1 VQPWDAAEWGRMPP
15 GWPCVCLRNLELAR
29 GATFGDGDCSN
40 RLDTEDAGD
49 AVSEVDNISEC
60 EDWSVELGAAA
71 AGQAKIPSQLI
82 SSEPNDVQK
91 SSKSRPNAF
100 VFVLVGGQ
108 RTGYLEVSFEGT
120 EEGGRVV
127 QMDRTMVLQS
137 PS

>member
-1 VQPWDAAEWGRMPP
+1 V
-15 GWPCVCLRNLELAR
+15 AR
-29 GATFGDGDCSN
+29 GVTFGDGDCSN

-49 AVSEVDNISEC
+49 AVSEVENMSER
-60 EDWSVELGAAA
+60 EDWSVEIGA
-71 AGQAKIPSQLI
+71 AGQAKISSQLI

-91 SSKSRPNAF
+91 SSKSRPNVFGF
-100 VFVLVGGQ
+100 VFVDGQ

-120 EEGGRVV
+120 EERGGRVV